1 MLGQS
6 ARKELSVSHSG
17 QSVNQVV
24 RSISQSFRSQS
35 VRSVSQEV
43 RSISQG
49 LVRWSVSTG
58 AVRENP
64 QGVGFFSQLASDGN
78 SE

>member
-43 RSISQG
+43 RSVSQG
-49 LVRWSVSTG
+49 SVRWSVS
-58 AVRENP
+58 
-64 QGVGFFSQLASDGN
+64 SQSIK
-78 SE
+78 SRW